1 MHSNNRSS
9 QYLSSA
15 ESSTYFDA
23 KICHGVSEIS
33 DAVRL
38 IVKPRKFFIIY
49 LK

>member
-1 MHSNNRSS
+1 MHSNNRTS

-23 KICHGVSEIS
+23 KMCHGVSEILT

-38 IVKPRKFFIIY
+38 TFQKSHENNT
-49 LK
+49 